1 LIREATEALY
11 WTFLTFTLRDLRGG
25 IGQRRPAL
33 VSSESSA
40 SRPDR
45 RETDVCGVPSTTR
58 ATGPKWRQARLRK
71 VLNDDRA
78 DWQQAYALF
87 PGDVAYVWREWDSNS
102 QSRKGCAREQ
112 CSLST

>member
-1 LIREATEALY
+1 MREATEALY

-33 VSSESSA
+33 VSSGSSA

-45 RETDVCGVPSTTR
+45 RETDVCGVPPTTR
-58 ATGPKWRQARLRK
+58 PPDRSGGKLACGK

-102 QSRKGCAREQ
+102 H
-112 CSLST
+112 